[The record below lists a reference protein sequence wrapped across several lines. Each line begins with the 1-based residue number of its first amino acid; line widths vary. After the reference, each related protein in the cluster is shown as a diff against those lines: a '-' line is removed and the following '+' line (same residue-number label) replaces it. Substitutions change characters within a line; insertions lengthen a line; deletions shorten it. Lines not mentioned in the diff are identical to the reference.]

1 MAEPK
6 YNPKVADRAN
16 ELIKQGYNPQK
27 AAEQAFKENNI
38 NPDSNEA
45 YLYVIDAV
53 DPKKQPFLKEWTF
66 GNNGTTEDERRLH
79 QTIAGATSSQ
89 EQTDRTITRSNNTQT
104 ELNKSL
110 SEESRDQIQAAA
122 QAKQELYNSS
132 PNATAIAASAEI
144 QSRNV
149 SQYSAS
155 RTVETESVRGGGTVT
170 TRIVNTEELSK
181 YREEE
186 KKISA
191 EVRAKNREI
200 RDEILREQGIDPAT
214 ATNEQKVNAN
224 VQALNQDRTVKISDE
239 VERRLGKRPDPQYE
253 TTSTPSENSTTTR
266 VTEAA
271 DVSLT
276 RSNTVTDSVTG
287 NTQISIQQVS
297 DTTVSTSTNH
307 AVATSLNGAQDRIP
321 TDSQSARNIAKGND
335 SVATT
340 GTAAITDPFTTE
352 PGYEASVTSSNNTS
366 ASTDSGITAKTPSSE
381 DSGTSTTTGQ
391 VSQRSQTNQINGQQ
405 VGKLLQDNPLDAL
418 ADYTYNFTLTAIRPD
433 IFNKIVRD
441 KNYVYKKEHVILAT
455 GSRNNNEMPR
465 DKNFL
470 KDFFLTDLKFD
481 TIVGLNSRTKGS
493 NVISLSFKIIEPM
506 GVSFFD
512 RLYTMASEIGIKNY
526 IEIPYMLIIEFKGN
540 DDEGRPVT
548 LNQHTKYIPIKL
560 INAKFKVTASGSTY
574 DVTAVPFNHVA
585 YQATEHGST
594 PVNLQVTA
602 KTVGEFFAN
611 SNNIDELA
619 KEIVNDQREL
629 ARDIERR
636 RAVVNNF
643 GFEAVDS
650 EDVKK
655 GINRRI
661 EESRKKFY
669 NAASYTQ
676 AVNAFQQRLRILKQV
691 EEPDVYTF
699 TIDEDIAKTSIVDP
713 KLLPAN
719 RVAFS
724 SNASNKQQGN
734 DSETSKQGVFA
745 VTAGTS
751 TVNVINMILRNS
763 DYIKNQLTEKSQKLA
778 NSTDG
783 VEIANAEEKPI
794 NWYKIIPTVTLEK
807 YDNKRNTYSK
817 VINYTIVKHIIYN
830 TKSPLAPK
838 SLPTKWLQE
847 YQYIFTGKN
856 KHIIDLDIDFN
867 VLFFTMA
874 TADRSKWASWNSA
887 AGIPK
892 DRDESKGFAPS
903 ETFTPIKTLPVS
915 SNLPLVVSSVDS
927 DSAKGI
933 AASDFYNTVL
943 SSSRGDMVNVRLT
956 IIGDPRYIKQDDI
969 FWNPLNSPEQRTE
982 ILSKNSSV
990 IFDYEERYVRLIFN
1004 TPVDYDSETGLLET
1018 NGKYVTSR
1026 FSGLYRIIRIENNFS
1041 RGKFDQVLELI
1052 KVFNDKEDFA
1062 KMLNEKNNRPQ
1073 PVENQSAAETARL
1086 GRTGFIGENQPV
1098 TPPIT
1103 QSPLAVTETSTN
1115 PKLQDFANAPT
1126 NFSDPASDPNTNFN
1140 ETPSSG
1146 ISDQEKLEALRKYNE
1161 ENAVSNPVIATE
1173 PNAPQPTGFVPIDH
1187 VKAYEQAVASSE
1199 KYIAETEALER
1210 KLSDEFNSPPSRRD
1224 VGRELKAA
1232 QESGAD
1238 PATIAQLQQ
1247 KFETVAAEKAAIAD
1261 EQQQATQRLA
1271 GLRAGL
1277 EGNRDRLNEAKL
1289 KANQLRPPTTSRPV
1303 QEDKA

>member
-1 MAEPK
+1 MTEPK
-6 YNPKVADRAN
+6 YNPRVADRAN

-66 GNNGTTEDERRLH
+66 GNNGTIEERRLH

-89 EQTDRTITRSNNTQT
+89 EQTDRTITRSNNAQT
-104 ELNKSL
+104 DLNRQL
-110 SEESRDQIQAAA
+110 SDESQSQSQAAA

-132 PNATAIAASAEI
+132 PNASAIAASAET

-191 EVRAKNREI
+191 EVRAKNREV

-224 VQALNQDRTVKISDE
+224 VQALNQDRAVKISDE

-253 TTSTPSENSTTTR
+253 TTTTPPENSTTTT
-266 VTEAA
+266 VTASA

-276 RSNTVTDSVTG
+276 RSNTVTDSINGT
-287 NTQISIQQVS
+287 TQVS
-297 DTTVSTSTNH
+297 LQSDATSTSTTSTNY
-307 AVATSLNGAQDRIP
+307 AVATSAAGAQDKIP
-321 TDSQSARNIAKGND
+321 ADSQSAQNIAKGNSSITTTD
-335 SVATT
+335 QPATT
-340 GTAAITDPFTTE
+340 VADPFSTE
-352 PGYEASVTSSNNTS
+352 PGFAPSISSTNLTAGTSNN
-366 ASTDSGITAKTPSSE
+366 GITTNIPAAE
-381 DSGTSTTTGQ
+381 DNGTKTTTKEIIE
-391 VSQRSQTNQINGQQ
+391 SQQSNQKNGQKT
-405 VGKLLQDNPLDAL
+405 GKLLEDNPLDSL
-418 ADYTYNFTLTAIRPD
+418 ADYTYNFTLAAIKPD
-433 IFNKIVRD
+433 IFNKVVRD
-441 KNYVYKKEHVILAT
+441 RNYVYKKEHVILST
-455 GSRNNNEMPR
+455 GSRNNDEMPR

-493 NVISLSFKIIEPM
+493 NVISISFKIVEPM

-512 RLYTMASEIGIKNY
+512 RLYTMASELGIKNY

-540 DDEGRPVT
+540 TDDGKPTT
-548 LNQHTKYIPIKL
+548 LHQHTKYIPIKL
-560 INAKFKVTASGSTY
+560 INARFKVTASGSNY

-611 SNNIDELA
+611 NTNTEKLTEDL
-619 KEIVNDQREL
+619 VNTQREAETQSSIL
-629 ARDIERR
+629 SSTTAFDIDAGVTTLEDRR
-636 RAVVNNF
+636 KAINEVQTNF
-643 GFEAVDS
+643 
-650 EDVKK
+650 
-655 GINRRI
+655 
-661 EESRKKFY
+661 RKKVF
-669 NAASYTQ
+669 NASSYTQ
-676 AVNAFQQRLRILKQV
+676 ALNAFQQRLRILKQV
-691 EEPDVYTF
+691 DEPDIYTF

-713 KLLPAN
+713 KLLPNN

-724 SNASNKQQGN
+724 SNTSNKQQGN
-734 DSETSKQGVFA
+734 NNESSKQGVFS

-751 TVNVINMILRNS
+751 TINVINMILRNS
-763 DYIKNQLTEKSQKLA
+763 DYIKNQLTEKSQKLS

-794 NWYKIIPTVTLEK
+794 NWFKIIPTVTLEK

-817 VINYTIVKHIIYN
+817 VINYTIVKHVIYN

-838 SLPTKWLQE
+838 SLPVKWLQE
-847 YQYIFTGKN
+847 YQYIFTGEN
-856 KHIIDLDIDFN
+856 RHIIDLDIDFN

-874 TADRSKWASWNSA
+874 TADRAKWASWNSA

-892 DRDESKGFAPS
+892 DRDESKGYAPDG
-903 ETFTPIKTLPVS
+903 TFMPIKTLPVS
-915 SNLPLVVSSVDS
+915 TNLPLQISSVDT

-956 IIGDPRYIKQDDI
+956 IVGDPRYIKQDDI

-1026 FSGLYRIIRIENNFS
+1026 FSGLYRIIRVENNFS

-1052 KVFNDKEDFA
+1052 KIFNDKEDFA
-1062 KMLNEKNNRPQ
+1062 KMLNEKSNRPQ
-1073 PVENQSAAETARL
+1073 TVENQSAAETARL

-1103 QSPLAVTETSTN
+1103 QSPLAITQTSTN
-1115 PKLQDFANAPT
+1115 PKVQDFANAPT
-1126 NFSDPASDPNTNFN
+1126 NFSDPASDPNTNYN
-1140 ETPSSG
+1140 ETPTTPG
-1146 ISDQEKLEALRKYNE
+1146 VEDRDRLEALRIQNQA
-1161 ENAVSNPVIATE
+1161 ND
-1173 PNAPQPTGFVPIDH
+1173 PNAITP
-1187 VKAYEQAVASSE
+1187 EQVA
-1199 KYIAETEALER
+1199 
-1210 KLSDEFNSPPSRRD
+1210 N
-1224 VGRELKAA
+1224 
-1232 QESGAD
+1232 
-1238 PATIAQLQQ
+1238 
-1247 KFETVAAEKAAIAD
+1247 
-1261 EQQQATQRLA
+1261 
-1271 GLRAGL
+1271 
-1277 EGNRDRLNEAKL
+1277 NRRLNNRL
-1289 KANQLRPPTTSRPV
+1289 TGIFGISGGVTSSPAM
-1303 QEDKA
+1303 EDSHGVGV